1 MISNDV
7 LEELEQYT
15 AEEEGF
21 LHGKTGIDRSIFMS
35 ETSDVIDCNHI
46 LKPDTMLSVRKHA
59 RFVDYPMHR
68 HNYIELMYVYQG
80 SMTHHIDGRRIK
92 MKAGELMFL
101 NQSISHSIERCTEQD
116 IIFNFIIRPEFF
128 EYLSSLMD
136 QENELFRFLFKTLYS
151 WDHSGEYLLFKV
163 SGSPEVRTDIE
174 AIIMNL
180 YRPQSNGAF
189 RLKLLVG
196 LLLADLMQKPELA
209 ESYSQAGSDSLLSA
223 SILEYIVTDYREGS
237 LQKLAGQLKQPEYKL
252 ARTIKKSTGQTFKD
266 LVQQVRLE
274 KAAQL
279 LHSTDMSISDIL
291 YEVGYD
297 NRSYFYRIFKERYH
311 LTPSDYRNQTH

>member
-1 MISNDV
+1 M
-7 LEELEQYT
+7 
-15 AEEEGF
+15 
-21 LHGKTGIDRSIFMS
+21 
-35 ETSDVIDCNHI
+35 
-46 LKPDTMLSVRKHA
+46 
-59 RFVDYPMHR
+59 
-68 HNYIELMYVYQG
+68 
-80 SMTHHIDGRRIK
+80 
-92 MKAGELMFL
+92 
-101 NQSISHSIERCTEQD
+101 
-116 IIFNFIIRPEFF
+116 
-128 EYLSSLMD
+128 
-136 QENELFRFLFKTLYS
+136 
-151 WDHSGEYLLFKV
+151 